1 MKKITSF
8 ILSLIFLFSFS
19 TAAAFCQENES
30 APPDDGKK
38 QYFIRQ
44 NDTLDVLI
52 PLNLDVEL
60 LNKLSLVS
68 YQLEIFGNE
77 LFTKKT
83 ITVDPYGYIYLPLA
97 GSIRA
102 EGRTTEEIAQ
112 TIISRLKKY
121 IQNVRCEVMV
131 SRFAP
136 YYIYIFGEV
145 NKPDKYEIPKEVT
158 AFEAIAI
165 GGGFTK
171 FADKKKV
178 KVVRKSNNL
187 YMVYTINLQEAIKKD
202 RLEENI
208 LLKNNDIIIVEES
221 FF

>member
-8 ILSLIFLFSFS
+8 ILSLIFLLSFS
-19 TAAAFCQENES
+19 TAAVFCQEKED
-30 APPDDGKK
+30 APDDGKR

-102 EGRTTEEIAQ
+102 EGKTTEEIAQ

-202 RLEENI
+202 KLEENI